1 MILIII
7 ELERIHIIIYP
18 SQRKWELYNKFH
30 DKWEWHIANYCDL
43 ACELKVWPRTRGEDW

>member
-7 ELERIHIIIYP
+7 ELERIHIIISPLNVSGNYII
-18 SQRKWELYNKFH
+18 SFMINGSGILQ
-30 DKWEWHIANYCDL
+30 NYCDL